1 MHSETLWKDPEYIAY
16 FLAVFVSIITVEL
29 LLNIKW
35 STLLARLLKGVKL
48 TLIALFDDSLQDEQ
62 KEVALRKAALAML
75 SVSFK
80 TLFLF
85 LAIIGFFY
93 LDSPLKELAFTHP
106 SHRSINTHISWTL
119 LFLIK
124 SIIAMVYWLIRIK
137 LIKTSKKANAALE
150 TQSDQSYSVIS
161 KALHDLALDSPL
173 IARMSLELEKKR
185 YLNKDQTLSTST
197 SSSQQPIWVCGL
209 ARAGTTILTDVL
221 YETGL
226 FTSLTYRQ
234 MPFPLAPNLWKKLS
248 RWGISGIEQKVER
261 AHGDGILVSINSP
274 EALEEVFWR
283 VYETHIYQQNESLPA
298 HQSSPDS
305 LLAFEEY
312 LSCILQLEDQSS
324 PPAKRYLSKNNN
336 HLIRL
341 PSLLSHFPLAKI
353 LVPLREPLEH
363 AESLRRQHQKWVER
377 HQEDPFSLSYMNWL
391 AHHEFGLGHKPFS
404 FAEASAHDQDGISV
418 ESTDPHSLTYWLIR
432 WIEAYSYVDRVLAE
446 PQYQSQILIVE
457 YGALSSEPSKVL
469 SNIFTYLDLAI
480 EQKEILDL
488 AARFKVVP
496 KRAARKSVD
505 QSLLIKAE
513 SLYRRLCK

>member
-1 MHSETLWKDPEYIAY
+1 MYSETLWKDPEYIAY
-16 FLAVFVSIITVEL
+16 FLAILVSVITVEL
-29 LLNIKW
+29 LLTIKW

-62 KEVALRKAALAML
+62 KEIALRKAAFAML

-85 LAIIGFFY
+85 LAIIGVFY
-93 LDSPLKELAFTHP
+93 LDSPLKALALSNT
-106 SHRSINTHISWTL
+106 SHHSVSTDLSWTIL
-119 LFLIK
+119 LLIK
-124 SIIAMVYWLIRIK
+124 SMVAMVYWLIRIK
-137 LIKTSKKANAALE
+137 LIKTSNKATAVLKA
-150 TQSDQSYSVIS
+150 QSDQSYSVIS

-185 YLNKDQTLSTST
+185 YLNKDQLLSTSST
-197 SSSQQPIWVCGL
+197 SQKPIWVCGL

-234 MPFPLAPNLWKKLS
+234 MPFPLAPNVWKKLS

-283 VYETHIYQQNESLPA
+283 VYESHVYQQTESLSV
-298 HQSSPDS
+298 HQSSPES

-324 PPAKRYLSKNNN
+324 LPAKRYLSKNNN

-341 PSLLSHFPLAKI
+341 PSLLGHFPLAKI

-391 AHHEFGLGHKPFS
+391 SHHEFGLGHKPFS
-404 FAEASAHDQDGISV
+404 FAQDSAHTQGEISS

-432 WIEAYSYVDRVLAE
+432 WIEAYSYVESVLAE
-446 PQYQSQILIVE
+446 PRYQSQILIVE
-457 YGALSSEPSKVL
+457 YDALSSEPSKVL
-469 SNIFTYLDLAI
+469 SNIFSYLDLAI
-480 EQKEILDL
+480 EQKEVL
-488 AARFKVVP
+488 ALAERFKVVP
-496 KRAARKSVD
+496 KRAERKSVD
-505 QSLLIKAE
+505 PSLLNKAE
-513 SLYRRLCK
+513 GLYRRLSE